1 MIVNVNGVDRISY
14 TYNELDN
21 NGNQI
26 SCNNKRNFNVEN
38 KTLIDHIN
46 KIKKYIIENQF
57 ENDGEV

>member
-57 ENDGEV
+57 ENDGGI